1 MTFIEAG
8 TTVLLIVLLAQ
19 HELVRAAAGPHAE
32 SWMRALKAVI
42 IPLAL
47 VFCVVIVRRL
57 AGFLG

>member
-19 HELVRAAAGPHAE
+19 HELVRSAGGPNAE

-47 VFCVVIVRRL
+47 VFCVVVVRRL
-57 AGFLG
+57 VGLLG

>member
-8 TTVLLIVLLAQ
+8 TTVLLIVL
-19 HELVRAAAGPHAE
+19 VRAVGGPNAE

-47 VFCVVIVRRL
+47 VFCIVIVRRL

>member
-19 HELVRAAAGPHAE
+19 HELVRAVGGLHAE
-32 SWMRALKAVI
+32 SRMRALKAVI

-57 AGFLG
+57 VGFLG

>member
-19 HELVRAAAGPHAE
+19 HELVRAAGGPNAE

-47 VFCVVIVRRL
+47 VFCVVIGRRL
-57 AGFLG
+57 VGFLG

>member
-19 HELVRAAAGPHAE
+19 HELVRAAGGPNAE

-47 VFCVVIVRRL
+47 VFCIVIVRRL